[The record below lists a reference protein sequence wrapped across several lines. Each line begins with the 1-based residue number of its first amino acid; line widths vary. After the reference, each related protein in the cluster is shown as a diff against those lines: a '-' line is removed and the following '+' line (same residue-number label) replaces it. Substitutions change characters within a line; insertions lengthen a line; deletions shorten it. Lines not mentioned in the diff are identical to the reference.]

1 MDPALQTQSDTA
13 AKQALSRSLAGPGG
27 TITLL
32 GLLVTA
38 ALIALVLDVGVMAWK
53 AQEPLL
59 HPLLLAF
66 DLGLLALAG
75 VLLVRQ
81 LRRRDWAQSA
91 LQDTDIGLRS
101 FASGDARETLR
112 WQRDALQRML
122 ESAMDAII
130 GVDEAQRIEIFNPA
144 AERMFACSAAD
155 TLGQPLEKLIPERF
169 RRAHR
174 EHIDRFGRTGVTARR
189 MGDQTTLLGLRADGT
204 EFPLEASISQIELR
218 GRRLYTVILRDVTER
233 VRAQEELRRSHEEL
247 QELAA
252 ALQTAREQEKARI
265 ARELHDELG
274 QGMTALKFDLAWLNQ
289 ELREQGQVQEKLRSM
304 GVVLDRI
311 VGETRRI
318 SADLRPLMLDDL
330 GFGAAAEWLVAE
342 FRRRSGVACDL
353 VIDPVADAIVEPGAT
368 ALFRALQESLTN
380 IAKHAHAR
388 KVEVRVACD
397 NGWIALE
404 VCDDGR
410 GISEPDR
417 AKRGSSGLRG
427 LAQRAA
433 MLGGDAQVAS
443 RPEGGTRVLFRVRT
457 PGPGKDAG
465 PA

>member
-1 MDPALQTQSDTA
+1 
-13 AKQALSRSLAGPGG
+13 LSRSLAGPGG

-32 GLLVTA
+32 GFLLA
-38 ALIALVLDVGVMAWK
+38 AAIIALVLDIGVMTWNGE
-53 AQEPLL
+53 QPLL
-59 HPLLLAF
+59 HPLLLIF
-66 DLGLLALAG
+66 DIALLTLAA

-91 LQDTDIGLRS
+91 LQDTNIGLRT
-101 FASGDARETLR
+101 FAGGDARETLR
-112 WQRDALQRML
+112 WQRDALERML

-130 GVDEAQRIEIFNPA
+130 GVDQAQRIEIFNPA
-144 AERMFACSAAD
+144 AERVFGCSAAD
-155 TLGQPLEKLIPERF
+155 ALGQPLEKFIPERF
-169 RRAHR
+169 RHAHR
-174 EHIDRFGRTGVTARR
+174 EHIERFGRTGVTARR
-189 MGDQTTLLGLRADGT
+189 MGDQTTLVGLRADGS
-204 EFPLEASISQIELR
+204 EFPIDASISQIELR

-233 VRAQEELRRSHEEL
+233 VRAQEELQRSHQEL
-247 QELAA
+247 HELAA

-289 ELREQGQVQEKLRSM
+289 ELRDHGPVQDKLRSM
-304 GVVLDRI
+304 GMLLDR
-311 VGETRRI
+311 VVSETRRI

-342 FRRRSGVACDL
+342 FRRRSGVACNL
-353 VIDPVADAIVEPGAT
+353 VIDPLADGVMEPGAT

-388 KVEVRVACD
+388 NVEVRVACD
-397 NGWIALE
+397 GGWIEME

-410 GISEPDR
+410 GISEADR

-433 MLGGDAQVAS
+433 MLGGEGNVVS
-443 RPEGGTRVLFRVRT
+443 RPEGGTRVLFRVPI
-457 PGPGKDAG
+457 PGPGEDAG
-465 PA
+465 AA